1 MNTDFDTANLV
12 YLIVLGCA
20 VMIWFFAAN
29 RESMGKTVQQAAVW
43 GLIFIGVIAAI
54 GLWDDI
60 SATVAPRQTVSANE
74 GRIELPRS
82 PDGHYYVRAEVNGAP
97 IRFVVDTG
105 ASDIVL
111 SRADAIA
118 AGLHPD
124 GLNFTGQAST
134 ANGIVR
140 TAPVRLESI
149 DIGGLSDRGVRAVVN
164 SGELRESLLGMGYL
178 ERFSS
183 VQITGGKLVLQR

>member
-1 MNTDFDTANLV
+1 MNTNFDTANLV

-20 VMIWFFAAN
+20 IMIWFFAAN
-29 RESMGKTVQQAAVW
+29 RDSLGKTAQQAAVW

-60 SATVAPRQTVSANE
+60 SATVAPRQSVNAE
-74 GRIELPRS
+74 QGRIEVPRA
-82 PDGHYYVRAEVNGAP
+82 PDGHYYLAAEVNGAP
-97 IRFVVDTG
+97 VRFVVDTG

-111 SRADAIA
+111 SREDAIA

-124 GLNFTGQAST
+124 DLNFTGQAST

-140 TAPVRLESI
+140 TAPVRLDSI
-149 DIGGLSDRGVRAVVN
+149 AAGGLTDRDVRAVVN

-178 ERFSS
+178 ERFTS
-183 VQITGGKLVLQR
+183 VQITGGMLVLQR

>member
-1 MNTDFDTANLV
+1 MNRNFDTANLV

-29 RESMGKTVQQAAVW
+29 RDSLGKTVQQAAVW

-60 SATVAPRQTVSANE
+60 RATVAPRQSVSAAE
-74 GRIELPRS
+74 GRIELPRA
-82 PDGHYYVRAEVNGAP
+82 PDGHYYLDAEVNGAP

-111 SRADAIA
+111 SREDAIA
-118 AGLHPD
+118 AGLHPE

-140 TAPVRLESI
+140 TAPVRLDSI
-149 DIGGLSDRGVRAVVN
+149 SVEGLTDRGVRAVVN

-178 ERFSS
+178 ERFRSM
-183 VQITGGKLVLQR
+183 QITGGTLVLER